1 MLFLSQ
7 EGLIKCS
14 ALWLACSECFVCCSF
29 PFWPKVLRLFKI
41 NCMQCLLTVDL
52 FVKIEANVECAASYS
67 ALHHLWGASLLN
79 HDLPALLFG
88 SHCIFLGASFF
99 MFHTNCNSFCS
110 LAFLTVFLH
119 FCCPEVTR
127 LCLCFVVWFCLIFR
141 LLKKLAAVV
150 HKQQSLAIPFKC
162 WCSFCKPVS
171 GWFLVA
177 RVPLEVVE
185 AVWEA
190 PQLTAALPVEVP
202 LIKPL
207 PSQRVTSL
215 QLHPKVRPFSKTP
228 SRQMTFS
235 SCSLLWWARFD
246 HRHLPV
252 LPAVCRLQMGFSLGV
267 ATAVGSVEL

>member
-1 MLFLSQ
+1 
-7 EGLIKCS
+7 
-14 ALWLACSECFVCCSF
+14 
-29 PFWPKVLRLFKI
+29 
-41 NCMQCLLTVDL
+41 MQCLLIVDL

-67 ALHHLWGASLLN
+67 ALHHLCCASLLN
-79 HDLPALLFG
+79 HDLPALLFR

-141 LLKKLAAVV
+141 LLKNSLRLYTSSSPWLFLLSADAV
-150 HKQQSLAIPFKC
+150 
-162 WCSFCKPVS
+162 FCKPVS

-252 LPAVCRLQMGFSLGV
+252 LPAVCRLQTGFSLGV
-267 ATAVGSVEL
+267 ATAVGSVDL